1 MSPTVRI
8 ITTRTLAD
16 DDEHCPD
23 GRVCPSIHVVASRPE
38 RRYVVVKR
46 LDDQAEAAAFAPLVG
61 EDELVGWVPS
71 ELLPDL

>member
-1 MSPTVRI
+1 MSPT
-8 ITTRTLAD
+8 
-16 DDEHCPD
+16 
-23 GRVCPSIHVVASRPE
+23 
-38 RRYVVVKR
+38 VVKR